1 MFAEYLV
8 INICGAAM
16 VKQNKDDTQEQ
27 FLNYIVDSIQ
37 MVVELNGRIDERV
50 KMLVEKQAYI
60 DEQLE
65 KVVELQNRTIN
76 RLSVIEAK
84 DIDSLISD
92 LQKINET
99 LAIID
104 NEDASGE
111 IFAIKDKINKIER
124 QIEQFENK
132 SQKNDKFWEKVFDN
146 IWKIFITI
154 IATYIIYK
162 LGIQV

>member
-1 MFAEYLV
+1 MA
-8 INICGAAM
+8 
-16 VKQNKDDTQEQ
+16 KQNKDDVPEQ
-27 FLNYIVDSIQ
+27 FFSYVVDSIQ

-65 KVVELQNRTIN
+65 KVIELQNKTIN

-99 LAIID
+99 LAIIE
-104 NEDASGE
+104 NEDAAGE
-111 IFAIKDKINKIER
+111 IFALNEKINKMGYEI
-124 QIEQFENK
+124 QQFKNK
-132 SQKNDKFWEKVFDN
+132 SQKSDKFWEKFFDN

-154 IATYIIYK
+154 IASFIIYK
-162 LGIQV
+162 LGIQT